1 MKFGALGRLFAVLAL
16 AFLLTG
22 TLAARPFLVLFGSE
36 SCDDCNALK
45 DAWKEE
51 MTEAGSPVLVYV
63 CIDDDDAYSFLKKS
77 ESLLKAGAHPAVF
90 PVLLAG
96 RKFYYGIDAIKE
108 NFEDCLELAENAPE
122 ALSFTEFDAIRE
134 CAETAA
140 GNYVVCQNIG
150 AVETSQQ
157 SDSGRTQNDIRT
169 VTKSAVRYS
178 LLFLETSA
186 ACKHCERQNRE
197 LEILKKEIPE
207 LDVAR
212 YEVTEPIGQM
222 MYMRFLKHFDIE
234 ESAENLAPLVAWS
247 DGYVSGRLA
256 TSEELAAVLE
266 RQSEDGKEPFWFGE
280 MTAAESA
287 GLAKRNQNF
296 LENATFW
303 TSVVGGALDG
313 INPCAFATAIF
324 LISYLIYLKKGR
336 RFVLAVGLC
345 FCLGVF
351 LAYLLFG
358 IGLSFLVDFLNRFSI
373 VKKILYGVFALAGF
387 VLAILHL
394 RDALRFSKSGNAADM
409 DMGLNVQTHRKIH
422 DKIHTWGKLTG
433 ALAIPAAV
441 VLGCVVSSME
451 FVCTGQI
458 YLPMLVAINASG
470 FNFHAFLLLLVYN
483 LVFIVPLVAVTVL
496 AYFGVGAQALAKWA
510 RNHVLLTKV
519 LMAALFLALA
529 GLMVWMMWWSL

>member
-51 MTEAGSPVLVYV
+51 MTEQDGPVLVYV
-63 CIDDDDAYSFLKKS
+63 CIDDDDAYAFLKRC

-108 NFEDCLELAENAPE
+108 NFEDCLELAENAPAE
-122 ALSFTEFDAIRE
+122 LSFTEFDAIRE
-134 CAETAA
+134 CAEMTTE
-140 GNYVVCQNIG
+140 NYVVCKTVLAENAGESTEGGNG
-150 AVETSQQ
+150 A
-157 SDSGRTQNDIRT
+157 RLQNDDAKT
-169 VTKSAVRYS
+169 SAF
-178 LLFLETSA
+178 LFLETAA

-197 LEILKKEIPE
+197 LELLKKDCPSLEI
-207 LDVAR
+207 DR
-212 YEVTEPIGQM
+212 YEITDNEGQL
-222 MYMRFLKHFDIE
+222 MYLRFLRHFDIE
-234 ESAENLAPLVAWS
+234 ENGENLAPLVAWN

-256 TSEELAAVLE
+256 TSEELAAALE
-266 RQSEDGKEPFWFGE
+266 AAQNAAEASEPFWRGDA
-280 MTAAESA
+280 TADELAELSA
-287 GLAKRNQNF
+287 HNKTF
-296 LENATFW
+296 LLNATFW
-303 TSVVGGALDG
+303 TALFAGTLDG

-324 LISYLIYLKKGR
+324 LISYLLYLKKGR
-336 RFVLAVGLC
+336 HFVLAVGLC

-351 LAYLLFG
+351 LSYLLFG
-358 IGLSFLVDFLNRFSI
+358 IGLSFLVDFLNKFAF
-373 VKKILYGVFALAGF
+373 VKKIIYGLFALAGLI
-387 VLAILHL
+387 LAIMHL
-394 RDALRFSKSGNAADM
+394 RDALRYRKSGNASDM

-433 ALAIPAAV
+433 AIAIPAAV

-470 FNFHAFLLLLVYN
+470 FNLYAFLLLLVYN
-483 LVFIVPLVAVTVL
+483 LAFIIPLVAVTFL

-529 GLMVWMMWWSL
+529 GLMVWMIWWSL

>member
-108 NFEDCLELAENAPE
+108 NFEDCLKLAENAPAE
-122 ALSFTEFDAIRE
+122 LSFTEFDAIRE
-134 CAETAA
+134 CAEMTTE
-140 GNYVVCQNIG
+140 NYVVCKTVLAENAGESTEGGNGARLQNG
-150 AVETSQQ
+150 DAKTS
-157 SDSGRTQNDIRT
+157 
-169 VTKSAVRYS
+169 AF
-178 LLFLETSA
+178 LFLETA
-186 ACKHCERQNRE
+186 AASKHSERQNRE
-197 LEILKKEIPE
+197 VELLKKDCPSLEI
-207 LDVAR
+207 DR
-212 YEVTEPIGQM
+212 YEITDNEGQL
-222 MYMRFLKHFDIE
+222 MYLRFLRHFDIE
-234 ESAENLAPLVAWS
+234 ENGENLAPLVAWN

-256 TSEELAAVLE
+256 TSEELAAALE
-266 RQSEDGKEPFWFGE
+266 AAQNAAEAREPFWRGDA
-280 MTAAESA
+280 TADELAELSA
-287 GLAKRNQNF
+287 HNKTF
-296 LENATFW
+296 LLNATFW
-303 TSVVGGALDG
+303 TALFAGTLDG

-324 LISYLIYLKKGR
+324 LISYLLYLKKGR
-336 RFVLAVGLC
+336 HFVLAVGLC

-351 LAYLLFG
+351 LSYLLFG
-358 IGLSFLVDFLNRFSI
+358 IGLSFLVDFLNKFAF
-373 VKKILYGVFALAGF
+373 VKKIIYGLFALAGLI
-387 VLAILHL
+387 LAIMHL
-394 RDALRFSKSGNAADM
+394 RDALRYRKSGNASDM

-433 ALAIPAAV
+433 AIAIPAAV

-470 FNFHAFLLLLVYN
+470 FNLYAFLLLLVYN
-483 LVFIVPLVAVTVL
+483 LAFIIPLVAVTFL
-496 AYFGVGAQALAKWA
+496 AYYGVGAQALAKWA
-510 RNHVLLTKV
+510 RNHVLVTKIF
-519 LMAALFLALA
+519 MAALFLALA